1 MTQLPM
7 KIAVA
12 ASFLVSAFICG
23 WLTLG
28 VLTVE
33 FPGWHRVHPR
43 PFDAELWN
51 APHWQDSGGIPG
63 SFHSIRQRMVDDL
76 LRTKLVPGAT
86 EAQLLEWIGPPDNAR
101 QRSDE
106 SSVWQYRLGLDE
118 FEMNVVWL
126 NVLRDESGCVLEAK
140 CVERSQ

>member
-1 MTQLPM
+1 M

-12 ASFLVSAFICG
+12 VCFLISAFICG

-28 VLTVE
+28 VLIV
-33 FPGWHRVHPR
+33 PLIVGPCGIHAR